1 MRDGES
7 AEDPPGVTTVRP
19 SVRREVEFLRE
30 AAIGLL
36 GFAPERDLYLH
47 IAERFHELAPG
58 CLVAVNEY
66 DAASETAR
74 NRAVCGDPERLALV
88 GGLFERPLGEMRLPV
103 YEEARRALLAGRL
116 VRVEGAGLYDFA
128 FRQGDPATCAEVERR
143 LGIRGLYAVG
153 FSTGERLLGNVAI
166 IVPAGGEI
174 TDPGLVET
182 FAQLAAVA
190 IESRSAQD
198 ALRQVEARYARVA
211 ANLPGVTFQFVVRRD
226 GSMAFPFVSRRAVE
240 FSGVEPAEFER
251 DVERMFEVV
260 HPDDWPGLRE
270 SIRQAVERT
279 APWAWVGRFRTA
291 GGEIRWMQG
300 VSRPERTPDGDV
312 LFDGVLID
320 VTDRKRVEEELERA
334 KAAAEAASQAKTTFL
349 ANTSHELRTPL
360 SAVLGMLG
368 LLAETRLDERQR
380 DYVRIARDSGEELLR
395 LIDDLL
401 DLSRI
406 EADRLELER
415 CPFPTREPFAAA
427 LRAVELTARDKGLSL
442 SLDLAPDV
450 PPLVVGDAS
459 RLRQVVRNV
468 VDNAVKFTPA
478 GGVSVR
484 VSVAAPPKRS
494 GPTPSPASSRSVR
507 LQVEVRDTGIG
518 IAPHLREEVFE
529 PFVQGDASTSRRYGG
544 SGLGLAICHRLVR
557 RMDGRIWIEGPP
569 EGGTAVHFTVTLG
582 RAAATADSPTVRPAA
597 GGRAARRV
605 AGRPAPPRTT
615 RARPPAAAA
624 ARPLH
629 VLLVEDHPAG
639 RMFLEQIVRKL
650 GHDVRAVAD
659 GRSALAALARATR
672 RPFDAILLDLQL
684 PGLDGYAV
692 LDAIRSSPRPAV
704 RRAQVIAVTAHAG
717 REGER
722 RCLAAGMNGYLR
734 KPVRPESL
742 AAALA
747 RAARRRPPCR

>member
-1 MRDGES
+1 MRNDEWVG
-7 AEDPPGVTTVRP
+7 DPPGVKIVRP
-19 SVRREVEFLRE
+19 AARREVEFLRK
-30 AAIGLL
+30 AALGLL
-36 GFAPERDLYLH
+36 GFAPDRDLGRY
-47 IAERFHELAPG
+47 IAERFLELAPG

-66 DAASETAR
+66 DAATGTAR
-74 NRAVCGDPERLALV
+74 NRAVCGDPDRVALV
-88 GGLFERPLGEMRLPV
+88 DSLFERPIGEMRFPV
-103 YEEARRALLAGRL
+103 FEEAHRALLTGRL
-116 VRVEGAGLYDFA
+116 VRVEGAGLHDFI
-128 FRQGDPATCAEVERR
+128 FRQGDPAACAEIERR
-143 LGIRGLYAVG
+143 LGIQGMYAVG
-153 FSTGERLLGNVAI
+153 FSTGERLFGNVAI

-174 TDPGLVET
+174 TDPGLVEA

-190 IESRSAQD
+190 IENRAAQD

-211 ANLPGVTFQFVVRRD
+211 ANLPGVTFQFIARRD
-226 GSMAFPFVSRRAVE
+226 GSMAFPFVSRRSVE

-251 DVERMFEVV
+251 NAERIFEIV
-260 HPDDWPGLRE
+260 HPDDRAELRA
-270 SIRQAVERT
+270 SIRRAVERVE
-279 APWAWVGRFRTA
+279 PWAWIGRFRA
-291 GGEIRWMQG
+291 PSGEVRWLQG
-300 VSRPERTPDGDV
+300 LSQPERTPEGDL

-320 VTDRKRVEEELERA
+320 ITDRKRAEEELARA

-360 SAVLGMLG
+360 SAILGMLS
-368 LLAETRLDERQR
+368 LLAETRLDARQR
-380 DYVRIARDSGEELLR
+380 EYVLTARDSGEELLR

-415 CPFPTREPFAAA
+415 RPFPTREPFAAV

-442 SLDLAPDV
+442 SLDIAPDV
-450 PPLVVGDAS
+450 PPLVVGDAG
-459 RLRQVVRNV
+459 RLRQVLLNV
-468 VDNAVKFTPA
+468 VDNAVKFTPT

-484 VSVAAPPKRS
+484 VNADAPPEPP
-494 GPTPSPASSRSVR
+494 GATPSPDDSVR
-507 LQVEVRDTGIG
+507 LHVEVRDTGIG
-518 IAPHLREEVFE
+518 IAPHLREEVFA

-582 RAAATADSPTVRPAA
+582 RAAATEPPADRSAA
-597 GGRAARRV
+597 GARTPRSADERAAPSRSIQTRR
-605 AGRPAPPRTT
+605 RT
-615 RARPPAAAA
+615 AATPGSL
-624 ARPLH
+624 R

-639 RMFLEQIVRKL
+639 RMFLEQTLRSL

-659 GRSALAALARATR
+659 GRSALGALARATR
-672 RPFDAILLDLQL
+672 RPFDAVLLDLQL

-692 LDAIRSSPRPAV
+692 LDAIRASPRPAV
-704 RRAQVIAVTAHAG
+704 RGLHVIAVTAHAG
-717 REGER
+717 REEER

-742 AAALA
+742 AGALA
-747 RAARRRPPCR
+747 AVPRRRSST